1 MKLDA
6 PAYHPR
12 RKLDAPAYRVPLGRV
27 LAALVAAVAVAA
39 CSGGSDGR
47 AAPADSTTTAST
59 TSTTVPTYTG
69 DPDSEFC
76 QLVTSADERPVLDP
90 FEAGLEANDV
100 EVRFRAL
107 QLRFQEFD
115 DVAPPELAP
124 DLDAVVASLDQLGA
138 LLASAGYDFTE
149 LAQSEA
155 DVAAFDDPAFAETA
169 ARISAYRD
177 QVCAVR
183 SAH

>member
-1 MKLDA
+1 M
-6 PAYHPR
+6 
-12 RKLDAPAYRVPLGRV
+12 PAYRGSLGRV
-27 LAALVAAVAVAA
+27 LAAVVVASALVA
-39 CSGGSDGR
+39 CSGGSDGS
-47 AAPADSTTTAST
+47 AAPASSTTTANA

-76 QLVTSADERPVLDP
+76 RLVTSADERPVLDP
-90 FEAGLEANDV
+90 FEAGLDANDV

-124 DLDAVVASLDQLGA
+124 DLDALVGSLDQLGT
-138 LLASAGYDFTE
+138 LLAGAGYDFSE
-149 LAQSEA
+149 LATSEA

-183 SAH
+183 

>member
-1 MKLDA
+1 ML
-6 PAYHPR
+6 
-12 RKLDAPAYRVPLGRV
+12 
-27 LAALVAAVAVAA
+27 LALLVTATLAA
-39 CSGGSDGR
+39 CSGGSDD
-47 AAPADSTTTAST
+47 ASAPSSSTTTAST

-69 DPDSEFC
+69 DPDSDFC
-76 QLVTSADERPVLDP
+76 RLVTSADERPVLDP
-90 FEAGLEANDV
+90 FETGLDANDV

-124 DLDAVVASLDQLGA
+124 DLDALVASLDQLGGV
-138 LLASAGYDFTE
+138 LADAGYDFTE
-149 LAQSEA
+149 LAKSEA
-155 DVAAFDDPAFAETA
+155 DVSAFDDPAFAETA

-183 SAH
+183 AAR